1 MAKTSVLLAILVAR
15 RFFGSAAAFSSS
27 YDSKKAAAAEI
38 AFDAN
43 MKNKIASS
51 AAKTERRE
59 IERRRGPRDTCE
71 RCARPPDLCI
81 CESLPDRPIS
91 TSTTIL
97 VLQHPRERRR
107 KSLSTVPLMPLVLDR
122 IQVKVGFDFVAD
134 DLELVKDY
142 LDSGRT
148 PLLLFPGKNAISL
161 DQKCDDE
168 DQEDVIRRLQSEEQL
183 LVVLDGTWS
192 EARGMYL
199 RSQALMN
206 ECQQVQFESET
217 DSIYPVDL
225 RKEPQRH
232 CVSTLESCAQA
243 LMLLEPSKPCAA
255 EAKEYLESSMQ
266 CMVDKRM
273 QVSRERNREPRFERA
288 SSRIY
293 AKNKRKHELKKILFS
308 KG

>member
-1 MAKTSVLLAILVAR
+1 MVTKTSVLLATLLAR
-15 RFFGSAAAFSSS
+15 RFVGSAAFSSTYNS
-27 YDSKKAAAAEI
+27 KAAADDHVVY
-38 AFDAN
+38 DAN
-43 MKNKIASS
+43 LVNKIASS
-51 AAKTERRE
+51 VAKTERRE
-59 IERRRGPRDTCE
+59 VERRRGARITCD
-71 RCARPPDLCI
+71 RCARPPDLCV
-81 CESLPDRPIS
+81 CESLPDRLIS
-91 TSTTIL
+91 TSTTVL

-122 IQVKVGFDFVAD
+122 IQVKVGFDFVVD
-134 DLELVKDY
+134 DLDLVKDC
-142 LDSGRT
+142 LESGRK
-148 PLLLFPGKNAISL
+148 PLLLFPGKEAISL
-161 DQKCDDE
+161 DDE
-168 DQEDVIRRLQSEEQL
+168 DREEAIQRLQSEEQL

-192 EARGMYL
+192 EARGMYI

-217 DSIYPVDL
+217 DSIYPDDL

-243 LMLLEPSKPCAA
+243 LMLLEPSKPCAS
-255 EAKEYLESSMQ
+255 EAKKYLESSMQ

-293 AKNKRKHELKKILFS
+293 AKNKRKHELKKVLFS

>member
-1 MAKTSVLLAILVAR
+1 MGTKTSVLLAILLLAR
-15 RFFGSAAAFSSS
+15 RFLGSAGFSSS
-27 YDSKKAAAAEI
+27 YNAKSADDVV
-38 AFDAN
+38 FDAN
-43 MKNKIASS
+43 MRNKIASS
-51 AAKTERRE
+51 VAKTERRE
-59 IERRRGPRDTCE
+59 IERQRGPRDTCG
-71 RCARPPDLCI
+71 RCARPPDLCV
-81 CESLPDRPIS
+81 CESLPDRLVS

-122 IQVKVGFDFVAD
+122 IQVKVGFDFEVD
-134 DLELVKDY
+134 DLEIVREH

-161 DQKCDDE
+161 DGKCNDE
-168 DQEDVIRRLQSEEQL
+168 DEEDAIRRLQSEEQL
-183 LVVLDGTWS
+183 LIVLDGTWS

-206 ECQQVQFESET
+206 ECQQVQFELET
-217 DSIYPVDL
+217 VSIYPDEL

-243 LMLLEPSKPCAA
+243 LMLLEPSKPCAV